1 MRIVA
6 IPLTRAETVTTGD
19 NMTKLTDAVCRRALA
34 KGGKL
39 TKLSDG
45 HGLQLW
51 VHPSGVKSWHVAF
64 RVAGAQK
71 SKTIGNYPAVS
82 LREARERASEARS
95 THEAAAPSKAKTFKE
110 IKDDWRAQ
118 QARSGKSPA
127 TLGKLEWILTLAGE
141 LDAKPIDSIK
151 APDILAELRR
161 LEEKGQAETAGRL
174 RSTIS
179 RVFRFAAAQGLVEA
193 DPAALL
199 KEAIA
204 PPAVAHRA
212 ALVDRKGFAALMK
225 AIDGYEGRGPIVRAG
240 LMLLALTAAR
250 PGELRLA
257 TWTEVDLSAGV
268 WTVPAGRMK
277 MRQPHRAPLA
287 PQSVALLESLRADS
301 LARNQDTTFILPSE
315 RPGRPLSEAA
325 FGTALRIMGFPAS
338 VHTPH
343 GFRSSFST
351 IANESGLWN
360 YDAVERALAHQDGS
374 DVRRAYCRAD
384 WFEERRSLMNWWASQ
399 IDEMLALP

>member
-1 MRIVA
+1 
-6 IPLTRAETVTTGD
+6 VTTGS
-19 NMTKLTDAVCRRALA
+19 NMSKLTDANCRAA
-34 KGGKL
+34 KPKDGKL

-45 HGLQLW
+45 RGLQLW

-82 LREARERASEARS
+82 LREARERAADARTENVGKS
-95 THEAAAPSKAKTFKE
+95 HIKTKTFRE
-110 IKDDWRAQ
+110 IKDEWRAQ
-118 QARSGKSPA
+118 QARSGKSAA
-127 TLGKLEWILTLAGE
+127 TVGKLEWILTLAGA
-141 LDAKPIDSIK
+141 LDDKPIDSIK

-204 PPAVAHRA
+204 PPAVTHRA
-212 ALVDRKGFAALMK
+212 AIVDRKGFAALMK

-240 LMLLALTAAR
+240 LMLLAFTAAR

-257 TWTEVDLSAGV
+257 CWHEFDIDAAV
-268 WTVPAGRMK
+268 WSIPAGRMK
-277 MRQPHRAPLA
+277 MRQPHRVPLA
-287 PQSVALLESLRADS
+287 DQSLRILRE
-301 LARNQDTTFILPSE
+301 LAQIRGKTDDAAMFILPSE

-325 FGTALRIMGFPAS
+325 FGAALRIMGFPAS

-374 DVRRAYCRAD
+374 DVRRAYHRAD
-384 WFEERRSLMNWWASQ
+384 YFEERRRLMAWWA
-399 IDEMLALP
+399 DEIEKMIHS

>member
-1 MRIVA
+1 MS
-6 IPLTRAETVTTGD
+6 
-19 NMTKLTDAVCRRALA
+19 KLTDANCRAA
-34 KGGKL
+34 KPKDGKL

-45 HGLQLW
+45 RGLQLW

-71 SKTIGNYPAVS
+71 SKTLGNYPAVS
-82 LREARERASEARS
+82 LREARERAAETRS
-95 THEAAAPSKAKTFKE
+95 TRQPAPPSAGKTFRE
-110 IKDDWRAQ
+110 IKDEWREQ
-118 QARSGKSPA
+118 QARSGKSA
-127 TLGKLEWILTLAGE
+127 STIGKLEWILTLAGD
-141 LDAKPIDSIK
+141 LDDKPIADIR
-151 APDILAELRR
+151 APDILTELRR

-204 PPAVAHRA
+204 PPAVVHRA
-212 ALVDRKGFAALMK
+212 AIVDRKGFAALVK
-225 AIDGYEGRGPIVRAG
+225 AIDAYEGRGPIVRAG

-257 TWTEVDLSAGV
+257 TWGEFDLEAGV
-268 WTVPAGRMK
+268 WTLPAGRMK

-287 PQSVALLESLRADS
+287 PQSVQILNELKN
-301 LARNQDTTFILPSE
+301 ARSDHFPDAGNMVYVFPSE

-360 YDAVERALAHQDGS
+360 YDAIERALAHQDGS
-374 DVRRAYCRAD
+374 DVRRAYHRAD
-384 WFEERRSLMNWWASQ
+384 YFDERRRLMAWWA
-399 IDEMLALP
+399 DEIEKMTRS